1 MDNNLEKFLTKINKG
16 EVCLGAGVSFRDP
29 MISELFS
36 EIGFDFLWICAE
48 HTASDKETILSHIM
62 ATKGTSTAPFVRVP
76 GNESFITKPIL
87 DMNPAGI
94 IFPFI
99 STPEDAIKAVK
110 SCRYPPEGNRGYGPT
125 RPSSYYIMNNEKYF
139 EKSKNNPWI
148 ILQIEHIDAINNLDK
163 ILEVPGIGSIVIGPN
178 DLANS
183 IGLLGNSRSKEVY
196 NLIETV
202 LKKAHNKKIAAGVS
216 IGYELTELENY
227 KKLVDL
233 GANWFDISFDMVA
246 IKNYSLDIMNKIKK
260 LLK

>member
-1 MDNNLEKFLTKINKG
+1 MNNLEKFLEKINRG
-16 EVCLGAGVSFRDP
+16 EVCLGAGVQFREP

-48 HTASDKETILSHIM
+48 HTAADRGTVLSHIM
-62 ATKGTSTAPFVRVP
+62 ATKGTDTAPFVRVP
-76 GNESFITKPIL
+76 GNEPFILKPFL

-110 SCRYPPEGNRGYGPT
+110 SCRYPPEGIRGYGPT
-125 RPSSYYIMNNEKYF
+125 RPTNYYMMDKEKYF
-139 EKSKNNPWI
+139 EMSKYNPWV
-148 ILQIEHIDAINNLDK
+148 ILQIEHIDAVKNLDK

-183 IGLLGNSRSKEVY
+183 IGIMGGSRSLEVSR
-196 NLIETV
+196 LIETI
-202 LKKAHNKKIAAGVS
+202 LKKARDKKVTAGVS
-216 IGYELTELENY
+216 IGYDMDELDNY

-233 GANWFDISFDMVA
+233 GASWFDVAFDMVS
-246 IKNYSLDIMNKIKK
+246 IRNYSQNVLDKIKK
-260 LLK
+260 IFK